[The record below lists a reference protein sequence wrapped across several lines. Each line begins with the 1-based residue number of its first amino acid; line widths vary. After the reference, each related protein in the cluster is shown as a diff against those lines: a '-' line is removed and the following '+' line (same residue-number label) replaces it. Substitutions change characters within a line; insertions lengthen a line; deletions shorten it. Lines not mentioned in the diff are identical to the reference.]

1 MENIENNDII
11 TTEAIEEI
19 TEDVP
24 TGKSG
29 LKTAAKVGV
38 IGAVSIAAW
47 EFAVKPLGRK
57 IKGLINKRK
66 AAKKPKKTEEEEID
80 LDYLVGYL
88 NTAYAREFFTAG
100 VAATTNSMLKPK
112 DVLSIPIPMLPM
124 EEQRM
129 LGRLYRLSAEKQQ
142 ILKKMLANEEA
153 LADSIITSA
162 VREVVKHA

>member
-1 MENIENNDII
+1 MENMETNDII

-19 TEDVP
+19 TEAVP

-57 IKGLINKRK
+57 VKGLINKKK

-80 LDYLVGYL
+80 LDDMDL
-88 NTAYAREFFTAG
+88 
-100 VAATTNSMLKPK
+100 
-112 DVLSIPIPMLPM
+112 D
-124 EEQRM
+124 
-129 LGRLYRLSAEKQQ
+129 
-142 ILKKMLANEEA
+142 
-153 LADSIITSA
+153 
-162 VREVVKHA
+162 EVPEIDE

>member
-1 MENIENNDII
+1 MENMETNDII

-19 TEDVP
+19 TEAVP

-57 IKGLINKRK
+57 VKSLINKRK

-80 LDYLVGYL
+80 LDDMDL
-88 NTAYAREFFTAG
+88 
-100 VAATTNSMLKPK
+100 
-112 DVLSIPIPMLPM
+112 D
-124 EEQRM
+124 
-129 LGRLYRLSAEKQQ
+129 
-142 ILKKMLANEEA
+142 
-153 LADSIITSA
+153 
-162 VREVVKHA
+162 EVPEIDE

>member
-1 MENIENNDII
+1 MENMETNDII

-19 TEDVP
+19 TEAVL

-57 IKGLINKRK
+57 VKGLINKKK

-80 LDYLVGYL
+80 LDDMDL
-88 NTAYAREFFTAG
+88 
-100 VAATTNSMLKPK
+100 
-112 DVLSIPIPMLPM
+112 D
-124 EEQRM
+124 
-129 LGRLYRLSAEKQQ
+129 
-142 ILKKMLANEEA
+142 
-153 LADSIITSA
+153 
-162 VREVVKHA
+162 EVPEIDE

>member
-80 LDYLVGYL
+80 LDNMDL
-88 NTAYAREFFTAG
+88 
-100 VAATTNSMLKPK
+100 
-112 DVLSIPIPMLPM
+112 D
-124 EEQRM
+124 
-129 LGRLYRLSAEKQQ
+129 
-142 ILKKMLANEEA
+142 EA
-153 LADSIITSA
+153 PEID
-162 VREVVKHA
+162 E

>member
-1 MENIENNDII
+1 MENMETNDII

-19 TEDVP
+19 TEAVP

-57 IKGLINKRK
+57 VKGLINKRK

-80 LDYLVGYL
+80 LDDMDL
-88 NTAYAREFFTAG
+88 
-100 VAATTNSMLKPK
+100 
-112 DVLSIPIPMLPM
+112 D
-124 EEQRM
+124 
-129 LGRLYRLSAEKQQ
+129 
-142 ILKKMLANEEA
+142 
-153 LADSIITSA
+153 
-162 VREVVKHA
+162 EVPEIDE

>member
-80 LDYLVGYL
+80 LDNMDL
-88 NTAYAREFFTAG
+88 
-100 VAATTNSMLKPK
+100 
-112 DVLSIPIPMLPM
+112 D
-124 EEQRM
+124 
-129 LGRLYRLSAEKQQ
+129 
-142 ILKKMLANEEA
+142 
-153 LADSIITSA
+153 
-162 VREVVKHA
+162 EVPEIDE

>member
-1 MENIENNDII
+1 MENIETNDII

-19 TEDVP
+19 TEAVP

-57 IKGLINKRK
+57 VKGLINKKK

-80 LDYLVGYL
+80 LDDMDL
-88 NTAYAREFFTAG
+88 
-100 VAATTNSMLKPK
+100 
-112 DVLSIPIPMLPM
+112 D
-124 EEQRM
+124 
-129 LGRLYRLSAEKQQ
+129 
-142 ILKKMLANEEA
+142 
-153 LADSIITSA
+153 
-162 VREVVKHA
+162 EVPEIDE

>member
-38 IGAVSIAAW
+38 IGAVSIVAW

-80 LDYLVGYL
+80 LDNMDL
-88 NTAYAREFFTAG
+88 
-100 VAATTNSMLKPK
+100 
-112 DVLSIPIPMLPM
+112 D
-124 EEQRM
+124 
-129 LGRLYRLSAEKQQ
+129 
-142 ILKKMLANEEA
+142 
-153 LADSIITSA
+153 
-162 VREVVKHA
+162 EVPEIDE

>member
-19 TEDVP
+19 TEDIP

-80 LDYLVGYL
+80 LDNMDL
-88 NTAYAREFFTAG
+88 
-100 VAATTNSMLKPK
+100 
-112 DVLSIPIPMLPM
+112 D
-124 EEQRM
+124 
-129 LGRLYRLSAEKQQ
+129 
-142 ILKKMLANEEA
+142 
-153 LADSIITSA
+153 
-162 VREVVKHA
+162 EVPEIDE